1 MMAARIFAGSIFVA
15 GAVLLAAVFLGGNST
30 EDTVETATAASEA
43 PQGDAP
49 PAVDSS
55 TGADGDVAL
64 DEQAP
69 AATQP
74 AIPEPDNYGPRLDL
88 VNLQG
93 WINSDITELD
103 ELDGKVVVLEL
114 WTFGCFNCQNRIPH
128 TQELYARTSRD
139 DLEIVG
145 VHAPEFD
152 FEREVPAIERAVSD
166 FGVTWPVALD
176 PDKENFR
183 AWQEGGRRFWPRT
196 YVIDQNGDIRF
207 NHIGEG
213 AYDELDDTVDYLLA
227 NPPTP
232 TTAS

>member
-1 MMAARIFAGSIFVA
+1 M
-15 GAVLLAAVFLGGNST
+15 
-30 EDTVETATAASEA
+30 
-43 PQGDAP
+43 Q
-49 PAVDSS
+49 
-55 TGADGDVAL
+55 
-64 DEQAP
+64 
-69 AATQP
+69 
-74 AIPEPDNYGPRLDL
+74 
-88 VNLQG
+88 NLEG
-93 WINSDITELD
+93 WLNTDITSLD

-152 FEREVPAIERAVSD
+152 FERDAAAVEQATID

-196 YVIDQNGDIRF
+196 YVIDQNGDVRF

-213 AYDELDDTVDYLLA
+213 AYDELDDVVDFLIA
-227 NPPTP
+227 NPPDPADTA
-232 TTAS
+232 TTSVIDS

>member
-1 MMAARIFAGSIFVA
+1 MASRLFAGLIFAA
-15 GAVLLAAVFLGGNST
+15 GAVLLGTVFLGGSDT
-30 EDTVETATAASEA
+30 EEDVETASPAAVTEEA
-43 PQGDAP
+43 VGDAP
-49 PAVDSS
+49 AAAEAASD
-55 TGADGDVAL
+55 GAPTTTEA
-64 DEQAP
+64 
-69 AATQP
+69 
-74 AIPEPDNYGPRLDL
+74 AIPEPENFGPRLDL
-88 VNLQG
+88 VNLDG

-114 WTFGCFNCQNRIPH
+114 WTFGCFNCRNRIPH

-139 DLEIVG
+139 DVEIVG

-152 FEREVPAIERAVSD
+152 FEREIPAIEAAVVD
-166 FGVTWPVALD
+166 LGVDWPVAID
-176 PDKENFR
+176 SNKENFR

-213 AYDELDDTVDYLLA
+213 AYDELDDTVDFLLA
-227 NPPTP
+227 NPPEP

>member
-1 MMAARIFAGSIFVA
+1 MAARLFAGSIFVA
-15 GAVLLAAVFLGGNST
+15 GAILIATVFLGGGGD
-30 EDTVETATAASEA
+30 EAVETATPSSVAPAADA
-43 PQGDAP
+43 VGDAP
-49 PAVDSS
+49 ID
-55 TGADGDVAL
+55 ADGASVD
-64 DEQAP
+64 
-69 AATQP
+69 AAI
-74 AIPEPDNYGPRLDL
+74 AEPE
-88 VNLQG
+88 NLGHRIGLQNLEG
-93 WINSDITELD
+93 WLNTDITSLD

-152 FEREVPAIERAVSD
+152 FERDAAAVEQATID

-196 YVIDQNGDIRF
+196 YVIDQNGDVRF

-213 AYDELDDTVDYLLA
+213 AYDELDDVVDFLIA
-227 NPPTP
+227 NPPDPADTA
-232 TTAS
+232 TTSVIDS

>member
-1 MMAARIFAGSIFVA
+1 MAARIFSGSIFIA
-15 GAVLLAAVFLGGNST
+15 GAVLIATVFLGGGAS
-30 EDTVETATAASEA
+30 EEGVETASSAATASAGDSV
-43 PQGDAP
+43 GDAP
-49 PAVDSS
+49 VD
-55 TGADGDVAL
+55 ADGVA
-64 DEQAP
+64 
-69 AATQP
+69 AATTEETLP
-74 AIPEPDNYGPRLDL
+74 VPE
-88 VNLQG
+88 NLGHRIGLQNLEG
-93 WINSDITELD
+93 WLNTDITSLD

-152 FEREVPAIERAVSD
+152 FERDAAAVEQATIN

-196 YVIDQNGDIRF
+196 YVIDQNGDVRF

-213 AYDELDDTVDYLLA
+213 AYDELDDVVDFLIA
-227 NPPTP
+227 NPPDPADTA
-232 TTAS
+232 TTSVIDS

>member
-1 MMAARIFAGSIFVA
+1 MAARIFAGSIFIA
-15 GAVLLAAVFLGGNST
+15 GAVLIAAVFLGGGGS
-30 EDTVETATAASEA
+30 EEAVETASPSADAVAADA
-43 PQGDAP
+43 IGDAP
-49 PAVDSS
+49 ID
-55 TGADGDVAL
+55 AD
-64 DEQAP
+64 P
-69 AATQP
+69 AAATTASEP
-74 AIPEPDNYGPRLDL
+74 ALPVPE
-88 VNLQG
+88 NLGHRIGLENLEG
-93 WINSDITELD
+93 WLNTDITSLD

-152 FEREVPAIERAVSD
+152 FERDAVAVEEATIN

-196 YVIDQNGDIRF
+196 YVIDQNGDVRF

-213 AYDELDDTVDYLLA
+213 AYDELDDVVDFLIA
-227 NPPTP
+227 NPPDP
-232 TTAS
+232 ADAATTSIIDS

>member
-1 MMAARIFAGSIFVA
+1 MAARIFAGSIFIA
-15 GAVLLAAVFLGGNST
+15 GAVLIAAVFLGGGAS
-30 EDTVETATAASEA
+30 EEGVETANSAATASAGDSV
-43 PQGDAP
+43 GDAP
-49 PAVDSS
+49 VD
-55 TGADGDVAL
+55 ADGVA
-64 DEQAP
+64 
-69 AATQP
+69 AATTEETLP
-74 AIPEPDNYGPRLDL
+74 VPE
-88 VNLQG
+88 NLGHRIGLQNLEG
-93 WINSDITELD
+93 WLNTDITSLD

-152 FEREVPAIERAVSD
+152 FERDAAAVEQATIN

-196 YVIDQNGDIRF
+196 YVIDQNGDVRF

-213 AYDELDDTVDYLLA
+213 AYDELDDVVDFLIA
-227 NPPTP
+227 NPPDPADTA
-232 TTAS
+232 TTSVIDS

>member
-1 MMAARIFAGSIFVA
+1 MAARIFAGSIFIA
-15 GAVLLAAVFLGGNST
+15 GAVLIATVFLGGGAS
-30 EDTVETATAASEA
+30 EEGVETASSPATASAGDSV
-43 PQGDAP
+43 GDAP
-49 PAVDSS
+49 VD
-55 TGADGDVAL
+55 ADGVA
-64 DEQAP
+64 
-69 AATQP
+69 AATAEETLP
-74 AIPEPDNYGPRLDL
+74 VPE
-88 VNLQG
+88 NLGHRIGLQNLEG
-93 WINSDITELD
+93 WLNTDITSLD

-152 FEREVPAIERAVSD
+152 FERDAAAVEQATIN

-196 YVIDQNGDIRF
+196 YVIDQNGDVRF

-213 AYDELDDTVDYLLA
+213 AYDELDDVVDFLIA
-227 NPPTP
+227 NPPDPADTA
-232 TTAS
+232 TTSVIDS

>member
-1 MMAARIFAGSIFVA
+1 MAARIFAGSIFLA
-15 GAVLLAAVFLGGNST
+15 GAVLIAAVFLGGTST
-30 EDTVETATAASEA
+30 EDTVETATTATDA

-49 PAVDSS
+49 AAVDSS
-55 TGADGDVAL
+55 TGADGDA
-64 DEQAP
+64 AP
-69 AATQP
+69 TTTEAT
-74 AIPEPDNYGPRLDL
+74 IPEPENYGPRLDL

-103 ELDGKVVVLEL
+103 ELDGKVVVVEL

-152 FEREVPAIERAVSD
+152 FEREVPRIEQAVSD

-207 NHIGEG
+207 DHIGEG
-213 AYDELDDTVDYLLA
+213 AYDELDETVDFLIA

-232 TTAS
+232 TTTS

>member
-1 MMAARIFAGSIFVA
+1 MAARIFAGSIFVA
-15 GAVLLAAVFLGGNST
+15 GAVLLGVVFFGSSSPEETL
-30 EDTVETATAASEA
+30 ETASVTNDS
-43 PQGDAP
+43 

-55 TGADGDVAL
+55 VQEESALGD
-64 DEQAP
+64 AP
-69 AATQP
+69 ATTVP
-74 AIPEPDNYGPRLDL
+74 TIPEPDNYGERLDL
-88 VNLQG
+88 VNLDG
-93 WINSDITELD
+93 WINSEITELD

-139 DLEIVG
+139 EVEIVG

-152 FEREVPAIERAVSD
+152 FEKDIPSIEAATQN

-176 PDKENFR
+176 TNKENFR

-213 AYDELDDTVDYLLA
+213 AYDELDATVDYLLE
-227 NPPTP
+227 NPPAPVTN
-232 TTAS
+232 S